1 MKYLTLAA
9 GAMALSLCSV
19 VAQAKGPNGVDTGS
33 ALDCSVVQRGWK
45 LRECERLAAEQ
56 EAAQLAEAEAA
67 RLAAEQEA
75 ARLAEAEAARLAAEQ
90 EAAQLAEAEA
100 ARLAAEQEAAR
111 LAEAEA
117 ARLAAEQEAARL
129 AEAEAARLAAEQEA
143 AQLAEAEAARL
154 AAEQEAAQLAEAE
167 AARLAAEQQAAAQE
181 TVLSWS
187 IPTTRQNGELLSP
200 SELAAYEIYITA
212 DQSGGEQV
220 IVVND
225 PMQTSYTIV
234 GLAPDTYH
242 FAISAVDV
250 DGLRSEL
257 SVVVDKT
264 IAASVA
270 AL

>member
-19 VAQAKGPNGVDTGS
+19 VAQAKGPNGVDTES
-33 ALDCSVVQRGWK
+33 ALDCSVEQRGWK

-56 EAAQLAEAEAA
+56 EAAQ
-67 RLAAEQEA
+67 
-75 ARLAEAEAARLAAEQ
+75 
-90 EAAQLAEAEA
+90 
-100 ARLAAEQEAAR
+100 
-111 LAEAEA
+111 
-117 ARLAAEQEAARL
+117 L

-167 AARLAAEQQAAAQE
+167 AARLAAEQEAAQLAEAEAARLAAEQEAAAQE

>member
-33 ALDCSVVQRGWK
+33 AMDCSVVQRGWK

-56 EAAQLAEAEAA
+56 EAAQLAED
-67 RLAAEQEA
+67 
-75 ARLAEAEAARLAAEQ
+75 
-90 EAAQLAEAEA
+90 
-100 ARLAAEQEAAR
+100 
-111 LAEAEA
+111 
-117 ARLAAEQEAARL
+117 
-129 AEAEAARLAAEQEA
+129 EAARLAAEQEA

-257 SVVVDKT
+257 SIVVDKT

>member
-19 VAQAKGPNGVDTGS
+19 AVQAKDPNGVDTPS

-45 LRECERLAAEQ
+45 LRECE
-56 EAAQLAEAEAA
+56 
-67 RLAAEQEA
+67 
-75 ARLAEAEAARLAAEQ
+75 
-90 EAAQLAEAEA
+90 
-100 ARLAAEQEAAR
+100 RLAAEQEAAR

-129 AEAEAARLAAEQEA
+129 AEAEAARLAAE
-143 AQLAEAEAARL
+143 
-154 AAEQEAAQLAEAE
+154 
-167 AARLAAEQQAAAQE
+167 QAAAQE

-242 FAISAVDV
+242 FAIAAVDV

>member
-19 VAQAKGPNGVDTGS
+19 AVQAKDPNGVDTPS

-45 LRECERLAAEQ
+45 LRECE
-56 EAAQLAEAEAA
+56 

-111 LAEAEA
+111 
-117 ARLAAEQEAARL
+117 
-129 AEAEAARLAAEQEA
+129 
-143 AQLAEAEAARL
+143 
-154 AAEQEAAQLAEAE
+154 LAEAE

-257 SVVVDKT
+257 SIVVDKT

>member
-33 ALDCSVVQRGWK
+33 AMDCSVVQRGWK

-56 EAAQLAEAEAA
+56 EAAQLAEDEAA

-90 EAAQLAEAEA
+90 E
-100 ARLAAEQEAAR
+100 
-111 LAEAEA
+111 
-117 ARLAAEQEAARL
+117 
-129 AEAEAARLAAEQEA
+129 
-143 AQLAEAEAARL
+143 
-154 AAEQEAAQLAEAE
+154 
-167 AARLAAEQQAAAQE
+167 AAAQE

-257 SVVVDKT
+257 SIVVDKT